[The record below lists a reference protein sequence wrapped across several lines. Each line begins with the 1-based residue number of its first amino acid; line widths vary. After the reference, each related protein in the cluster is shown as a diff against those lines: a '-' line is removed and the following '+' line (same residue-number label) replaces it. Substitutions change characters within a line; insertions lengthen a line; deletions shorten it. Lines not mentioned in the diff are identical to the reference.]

1 MCRGASVSASRQK
14 RIGLTSSEGVVRGA
28 ARTRPSRASGSTLA
42 LTDGAPV
49 QFALAGVSAAMKACL
64 TGGIVP
70 PPEANIRGVIAHA
83 S

>member
-1 MCRGASVSASRQK
+1 MTC
-14 RIGLTSSEGVVRGA
+14 SEGVVCGA
-28 ARTRPSRASGSTLA
+28 APDSSVEDVGIDPS

-49 QFALAGVSAAMKACL
+49 QLAHAGVCHRDEGVL